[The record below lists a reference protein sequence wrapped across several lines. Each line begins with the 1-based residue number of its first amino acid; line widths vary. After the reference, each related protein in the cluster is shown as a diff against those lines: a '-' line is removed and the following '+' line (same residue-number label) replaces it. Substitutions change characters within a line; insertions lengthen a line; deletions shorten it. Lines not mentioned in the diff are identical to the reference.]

1 MEFSCYDIKELV
13 FDMNL
18 RENSGLVV
26 KSLRVHFKQKQ
37 VGSDHTR
44 CCQAATIPA
53 TIAGMPLYGF
63 HACPVL
69 HYSSHDIDIPRSNT
83 SYSSIWYILYR
94 ESWKKG
100 YDVSVSKY
108 IVIPFGKL
116 YRGAPNR
123 TRNSG
128 HSARPRKKG
137 TGNCFLGNFKNVEIH
152 RIEVSVLMLW
162 GVYKVGPITPRSRVI
177 TPVTHL

>member
-100 YDVSVSKY
+100 MMYQYLSILSFRLESCIAELRTEPGIQDIQHDPGKKEPETVSLETSK
-108 IVIPFGKL
+108 
-116 YRGAPNR
+116 
-123 TRNSG
+123 
-128 HSARPRKKG
+128 
-137 TGNCFLGNFKNVEIH
+137 
-152 RIEVSVLMLW
+152 M
-162 GVYKVGPITPRSRVI
+162 
-177 TPVTHL
+177 

>member
-53 TIAGMPLYGF
+53 TIAEMPLYGF

-100 YDVSVSKY
+100 MMYQYLSILSFRLESCIAELRTEPGIQDIQHDPGKKEPETVSLETSK
-108 IVIPFGKL
+108 
-116 YRGAPNR
+116 
-123 TRNSG
+123 
-128 HSARPRKKG
+128 
-137 TGNCFLGNFKNVEIH
+137 
-152 RIEVSVLMLW
+152 M
-162 GVYKVGPITPRSRVI
+162 
-177 TPVTHL
+177 

>member
-1 MEFSCYDIKELV
+1 MDLLSNLCGCISNRNKSGQTTQDAAKQQQSQRQLQGCPFTASTLV
-13 FDMNL
+13 LFCTI
-18 RENSGLVV
+18 
-26 KSLRVHFKQKQ
+26 Q
-37 VGSDHTR
+37 VMTSTSPVPTHHTQVFGIYTVSR
-44 CCQAATIPA
+44 
-53 TIAGMPLYGF
+53 
-63 HACPVL
+63 
-69 HYSSHDIDIPRSNT
+69 
-83 SYSSIWYILYR
+83 IL
-94 ESWKKG
+94 KKG

-162 GVYKVGPITPRSRVI
+162 GVYKVGPITPQK
-177 TPVTHL
+177 

>member
-69 HYSSHDIDIPRSNT
+69 DYSSHDIDIPRSNT

-100 YDVSVSKY
+100 MMYQYLSILSFRLESCIAELRTEPGIQDIQHDPGKKEPETVSLETSK
-108 IVIPFGKL
+108 
-116 YRGAPNR
+116 
-123 TRNSG
+123 
-128 HSARPRKKG
+128 
-137 TGNCFLGNFKNVEIH
+137 
-152 RIEVSVLMLW
+152 M
-162 GVYKVGPITPRSRVI
+162 
-177 TPVTHL
+177 